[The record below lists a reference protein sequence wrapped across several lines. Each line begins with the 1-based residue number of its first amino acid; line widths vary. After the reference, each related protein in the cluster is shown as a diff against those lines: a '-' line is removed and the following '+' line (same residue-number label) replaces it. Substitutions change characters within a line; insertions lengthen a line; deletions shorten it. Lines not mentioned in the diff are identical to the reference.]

1 MARKKIRN
9 WIAVTILFFSLI
21 AIVIT
26 GFGTKGSGGI
36 DSLRGNGGPQGEELA
51 RVGGVPITSDQVSNQ
66 FNQDF
71 QNFRRSS
78 DGLANAQISE
88 FLNQN
93 GFEGAVDRL
102 VNLEAIRQFA
112 AAHGVVA
119 TRQMIDNAIYNAPDF
134 RFARNGAEFD
144 NNLFEQRLRDAGYT
158 VERIRRE
165 VAEQLLQRQLL
176 QPIVSGFRM
185 PTGVARVYAT
195 VPFEQRSGMIGT
207 VPAAGI
213 ARGLN
218 PTAAEV
224 AQYYQRYR
232 AYFTMPER
240 RVIKYA
246 VIGADQVTPAPVAEG
261 EIRAVY
267 ANTPR
272 YQQNQT
278 RNLQSITF
286 SGAQAQQQAAAFAQ
300 RVRGG
305 TAFVAAAQGAG
316 FQESDVTFANQ
327 SQAQFAGVTSADVA
341 AQAFQAP
348 QGGLIG
354 PIRSPLGVHV
364 VRVETVTT
372 SAGRPLESVRADI
385 VRELE
390 RRKRAVA
397 VTALATQVEQLLDEG
412 KSFEDA
418 AREAHLTIV
427 TTPPLTAQGLD
438 ANGQPATVSADL
450 RTLLPA
456 AFEMDADSPDPVVA
470 VIQENAR
477 FALLGVDRTDPA
489 APPPLAQIQ
498 GRVRAMLIQR
508 LSLVR
513 ARQVADGIAAR
524 INGGMPVAQAF
535 AQAGIPLPT
544 PQPVNARRGDIM
556 RQQPRPPE
564 ALLLF
569 FRLRPGTAEVAQ
581 APGNNGWVVVAPQ
594 QSVRGSDAAAAAI
607 LPRIQQELT
616 QGAPAE
622 AERQLLR
629 AMALG
634 FNVQRNEGAI
644 QAGRARAAATIGGAA
659 Q

>member
-26 GFGTKGSGGI
+26 GFGTGGGGGL
-36 DSLRGNGGPQGEELA
+36 DSLRSNGGTQGEELA
-51 RVGGVPITSDQVSNQ
+51 RVGSVPITSDQVNNQ

-71 QNFRRSS
+71 QNFRRSA
-78 DGLANAQISE
+78 DGLANAQIGE

-102 VNLEAIRQFA
+102 VYLEAIRQFA
-112 AAHGVVA
+112 AGHGIVA

-176 QPIVSGFRM
+176 QPVVSGFRI
-185 PTGVARVYAT
+185 PAGVARAYAA
-195 VPFEQRSGMIGT
+195 VPLEQRSGMIGM

-218 PTAAEV
+218 PTEAEV

-246 VIGADQVTPAPVAEG
+246 VIGADQVTPAPVTES

-327 SQAQFAGVTSADVA
+327 SQTQFAGVTSADVA
-341 AQAFQAP
+341 RQAFQAP
-348 QGGLIG
+348 QGGLVG
-354 PIRSPLGVHV
+354 PVRSPLGVHV
-364 VRVETVTT
+364 VRVESVAT
-372 SAGRPLESVRADI
+372 SAGRPLEAVRADI

-397 VTALATQVEQLLDEG
+397 VTALATQVEQLIDEG

-418 AREAHLTIV
+418 AREARLTIV
-427 TTPPLTAQGLD
+427 TTSPLTAQGLE
-438 ANGQPATVSADL
+438 ANGQPGTVSADL
-450 RTLLPA
+450 RILLPA

-470 VIQENAR
+470 VVQENAR

-513 ARQVADGIAAR
+513 ARQIADGIAAR

-535 AQAGIPLPT
+535 AQAGITLPA
-544 PQPVNARRGDIM
+544 PQPVSARRGDIM
-556 RQQPRPPE
+556 RQQPQPPE

-569 FRLRPGTAEVAQ
+569 FRLRPGTAEVAR

-594 QSVRGSDAAAAAI
+594 QSVRAPEAAGAAI
-607 LPRIQQELT
+607 LPRIQLELT
-616 QGAPAE
+616 QSVPVE

-644 QAGRARAAATIGGAA
+644 RAARARAAASVAGAV